1 VRGSGGATSPGGAGL
16 PHLDLAYFPA
26 RSAEPEVDFILS
38 VGDRRI
44 PLEVKY
50 RRRLDELEDTQG
62 LRAFL
67 EKRANNA
74 PFGILVTM
82 TDDVRVRDPRIITVS
97 LPSLL
102 LLR

>member
-1 VRGSGGATSPGGAGL
+1 MGA
-16 PHLDLAYFPA
+16 
-26 RSAEPEVDFILS
+26 
-38 VGDRRI
+38 RRI

-67 EKRANNA
+67 EKRENNA
-74 PFGILVTM
+74 PFGVLVTM
-82 TDDVRVRDPRIITVS
+82 TDDIRVRDPRIITVS